1 MAMPRCEIDHVV
13 ITAPDLASGVEYVR
27 QRLGVAP
34 RPGGKHA
41 RLGTH
46 NCVLK
51 LGESSYLEVIAP
63 DPDAPKP
70 DRPRWF
76 ELDRVGSPRL
86 ATWVART
93 TDIHA
98 TVAAAS
104 EPLGSVEPMS
114 RGELRWLITIPPD
127 GRLPLGGTA
136 PALIEWKTKPHPA
149 STLPES
155 ACSLVRL
162 EAFHPDAT
170 RVSALLESIGAA
182 GAISV
187 SPLPPGS
194 RPYVVGHILTP
205 HATRTI

>member
-1 MAMPRCEIDHVV
+1 MAMPRCEIDHLV
-13 ITAPDLASGVEYVR
+13 ISAPDLASGIEHVR
-27 QRLGVAP
+27 QRLGAAP
-34 RPGGKHA
+34 QPGGKHA

-76 ELDRVGSPRL
+76 ELDRVPAPRL

-98 TVAAAS
+98 TVTAAS
-104 EPLGSVEPMS
+104 EPLGPVEPMS
-114 RGELRWLITIPPD
+114 RGSLRWLITIPAD
-127 GRLPLGGTA
+127 GTLPLGGTA

-149 STLPES
+149 SALLES
-155 ACSLVRL
+155 GCSLLRL

-170 RVSALLESIGAA
+170 RVSALLESIGVE

-187 SPLPPGS
+187 SPLSPGS
-194 RPYVVGHILTP
+194 RPYVVGHILTA
-205 HATRTI
+205 HGTRTI